1 MPVRPV
7 APLAVVL
14 VLAACTGPA
23 HTTPD
28 PEPAVVWT
36 RAELPGP
43 SGRLVVRD
51 AIDCG
56 GRWYVVGAVLGAAGA
71 TRPAGWDSTDGRT
84 WRSLT
89 FAPLAGSYYGPQQV
103 ISSVGCSNGRI
114 AMVGAKPGGAHGN
127 PRVSTW
133 RQRAD
138 GVLAEVAAP
147 FETYGGDRAVNV
159 AHIVGGPRGFLITG
173 NRTSGAAVW
182 LSPDAA
188 AFRLYEN
195 APGLANDATTQ
206 TLARDAAPAVDGQ
219 WVVVGAAARKGSLD
233 QAPAIWLGDNWQRA
247 TVPSGGGYN
256 ELQRAVR
263 LGDDVVAVGPRGSA
277 FGAWVG
283 RGTTWTEAGAFGSGA
298 GTVLSLTATGA
309 TLLALVQIGPDSTL
323 WRSVDH
329 ARTWQPVAAPKGSTA
344 VAGRAGTALLAA
356 DGEVWTAPL

>member
-1 MPVRPV
+1 MPVRPF

-23 HTTPD
+23 HAPG
-28 PEPAVVWT
+28 PEPAVLWT

-43 SGRLVVRD
+43 AGRLVVRD
-51 AIDCG
+51 AVDCG
-56 GRWYVVGAVLGAAGA
+56 GRWYVVGAVLGSGGA
-71 TRPAGWDSTDGRT
+71 TRPAGWDSADGRT

-89 FAPLAGSYYGPQQV
+89 FVALAGSYYGRQDV
-103 ISSVGCSNGRI
+103 ISSVGCANGTV

-159 AHIVGGPRGFLITG
+159 GHIAGGPRGFLITG

-182 LSPDAA
+182 LSPDGA

-195 APGLANDATTQ
+195 APGLAGDDTTQ
-206 TLARDAAPAVDGQ
+206 TVARDAAPAADGR

-247 TVPSGGGYN
+247 TVQSGGGYN

-263 LGDDVVAVGPRGSA
+263 LGDDVVAAGPRGSA

-283 RGTTWTEAGAFGSGA
+283 RGTTWTQAGTFGSAA
-298 GTVLSLTATGA
+298 GTVLSLTAAGQ
-309 TLLALVQIGPDSTL
+309 TLLALVQIGSQRAL
-323 WRSVDH
+323 WRSVDR
-329 ARTWQPVAAPKGSTA
+329 ARTWQQVTAPTGSTA

-356 DGEVWTAPL
+356 DGSVWTARL

>member
-1 MPVRPV
+1 MPVRPY
-7 APLAVVL
+7 APLVVVL

-23 HTTPD
+23 HTPD

-43 SGRLVVRD
+43 PGRLAVRD

-56 GRWYVVGAVLGAAGA
+56 GRWYVVGAVLGAEGA
-71 TRPAGWDSTDGRT
+71 TRPAGWASTDGRT

-89 FAPLAGSYYGPQQV
+89 FVPLAGSYYGPQDV
-103 ISSVGCSNGRI
+103 ISSVGCANGTV

-138 GVLAEVAAP
+138 GVLVEVAAS

-182 LSPDAA
+182 LSPDGT
-188 AFRLYEN
+188 AFRLSEN

-206 TLARDAAPAVDGQ
+206 TLARDAAPAADGQ
-219 WVVVGAAARKGSLD
+219 WVVVGAAAPKGSLD

-247 TVPSGGGYN
+247 TVQSGGGYN
-256 ELQRAVR
+256 ELQRAARV
-263 LGDDVVAVGPRGSA
+263 GDDVVAIGPRGSA
-277 FGAWVG
+277 FGAWIG
-283 RGTTWTEAGAFGSGA
+283 RGTTWTEAGTFGSAA
-298 GTVLSLTATGA
+298 GTVLSLTAAGQ
-309 TLLALVQIGPDSTL
+309 TLLALVRIGPDSTL

-329 ARTWQPVAAPKGSTA
+329 ARSWRQVPVPTGGTA
-344 VAGRAGTALLAA
+344 VAGRTGTALLAA
-356 DGEVWTAPL
+356 DGEVWTARL